1 MMRSRTAHGQK
12 AGQNCSLSID
22 LPEKRSDRVC
32 YNFLEIHFTW
42 KAFPNLFAHMKEIQI
57 TKYDYIDAL
66 RGFAILAVVFYH
78 SKQWVIPTSALLSG
92 IAEQGAR
99 GVQFFY
105 IASALT
111 LFLSLGTRKKVE
123 EKPILSFFIRR
134 FFRIAPLFYVAM
146 GVYLIYDGLGP
157 RFFAPNGIQWWFIP
171 LTAVFMNGWL
181 PETINSVVPGGWS
194 IAVEMI
200 FYLTVPFLFSRLKD
214 IRSTLWF
221 LFISLIAAK
230 ISTVLIVN
238 FYSPYFAEDQQ
249 YLVSY
254 FSNFW
259 FFAQIP
265 IFTLGI
271 LLYHILSYFPAPN
284 KDIATPLILLS
295 AFLFTAF
302 IKVEVFA
309 NLLSQQFLFG
319 AAFFLF
325 ALSLHFHPHKLLVNK
340 LTTWIGKLS
349 FSIYLVHFLVLK
361 VVGGFVADR
370 YTLQGNSG
378 FFVAFL
384 LVTSVSV
391 AVSFITYKMIELP
404 GIELGKKIIKNISSL

>member
-1 MMRSRTAHGQK
+1 M
-12 AGQNCSLSID
+12 
-22 LPEKRSDRVC
+22 
-32 YNFLEIHFTW
+32 
-42 KAFPNLFAHMKEIQI
+42 
-57 TKYDYIDAL
+57 
-66 RGFAILAVVFYH
+66 
-78 SKQWVIPTSALLSG
+78 
-92 IAEQGAR
+92 
-99 GVQFFY
+99 
-105 IASALT
+105 
-111 LFLSLGTRKKVE
+111 
-123 EKPILSFFIRR
+123 
-134 FFRIAPLFYVAM
+134 
-146 GVYLIYDGLGP
+146 
-157 RFFAPNGIQWWFIP
+157 
-171 LTAVFMNGWL
+171 
-181 PETINSVVPGGWS
+181 
-194 IAVEMI
+194 
-200 FYLTVPFLFSRLKD
+200 
-214 IRSTLWF
+214 
-221 LFISLIAAK
+221 
-230 ISTVLIVN
+230 
-238 FYSPYFAEDQQ
+238 
-249 YLVSY
+249 
-254 FSNFW
+254 
-259 FFAQIP
+259 
-265 IFTLGI
+265 GI
-271 LLYHILSYFPAPN
+271 LLYHIVGYFPAPN

-404 GIELGKKIIKNISSL
+404 GIELGKKIIKNISSR

>member
-1 MMRSRTAHGQK
+1 
-12 AGQNCSLSID
+12 
-22 LPEKRSDRVC
+22 
-32 YNFLEIHFTW
+32 
-42 KAFPNLFAHMKEIQI
+42 MKEIQI

-78 SKQWVIPTSALLSG
+78 SKQWVIPNSALLSE

-111 LFLSLGTRKKVE
+111 LFLSLGTRKKTE
-123 EKPILSFFIRR
+123 DKPILSFFIRR

-146 GVYLIYDGLGP
+146 AIYLLYDGMGP

-171 LTAVFMNGWL
+171 LTGFFMNGWQ

-221 LFISLIAAK
+221 LFLSLVAAK
-230 ISTVLIVN
+230 IFSILIVN
-238 FYSPYFAEDQQ
+238 FYSPLFAEDQQ

-259 FFAQIP
+259 FFAQLP
-265 IFTLGI
+265 IFTLGV
-271 LLYHILSYFPAPN
+271 LLYHLVKYFPDQN
-284 KDIATPLILLS
+284 KGLAAPLIFLS
-295 AFLFTAF
+295 VFLFTSF
-302 IKVEVFA
+302 LKVEVYLG
-309 NLLSQQFLFG
+309 LLSQQFLFG
-319 AAFFLF
+319 TAFFLF
-325 ALSLHFHPHKLLVNK
+325 ALSLHFNPHKLFVNK

>member
-1 MMRSRTAHGQK
+1 
-12 AGQNCSLSID
+12 
-22 LPEKRSDRVC
+22 
-32 YNFLEIHFTW
+32 
-42 KAFPNLFAHMKEIQI
+42 MKEIQI

-78 SKQWVIPTSALLSG
+78 SKQWVIPSSALLSD

-123 EKPILSFFIRR
+123 EKPITSFFIRR

-146 GVYLIYDGLGP
+146 GVYLFYDGMGP

-171 LTAVFMNGWL
+171 LTAAFMNGWL

-221 LFISLIAAK
+221 LLISLVTAK
-230 ISTVLIVN
+230 VLSVLIFN
-238 FYSPYFAEDQQ
+238 FYSPFFAEDQQ

-259 FFAQIP
+259 FFAQLP

-271 LLYHILSYFPAPN
+271 LLYHLVKYFPDQN
-284 KDIATPLILLS
+284 KEIATPIFLLS
-295 AFLFTAF
+295 AFLFAAF
-302 IKVEVFA
+302 IKIEVFS

-319 AAFFLF
+319 TAFFLF
-325 ALSLHFHPHKLLVNK
+325 AISLHFHPHKLLVNK

-361 VVGGFVADR
+361 IVGSFIADR

-378 FFVAFL
+378 FFAAFL
-384 LVTSVSV
+384 LVATVS
-391 AVSFITYKMIELP
+391 AGVSFITYKMIELP
-404 GIELGKKIIKNISSL
+404 GIELGKKIIKNISSR